1 MAALVSATGTHWR
14 TRRRNKHDAD
24 KSHASTAITQ
34 QSHLRIARADVAL
47 AHVVTRHR
55 DAHAVEAAAVTRVR
69 SCANLTRRSHAAAN
83 KPERKAMVYSASSNS
98 GLVPIRLL
106 PTLLVTPSQSNM
118 TVSACMLL
126 REAPWGA

>member
-1 MAALVSATGTHWR
+1 
-14 TRRRNKHDAD
+14 
-24 KSHASTAITQ
+24 
-34 QSHLRIARADVAL
+34 
-47 AHVVTRHR
+47 
-55 DAHAVEAAAVTRVR
+55 
-69 SCANLTRRSHAAAN
+69 
-83 KPERKAMVYSASSNS
+83 MVYSASSNS